1 MKGCIPIIKDKEHLI
16 LNNLL
21 LLLLLSRF
29 QVKEKINHDVE
40 LI

>member
-1 MKGCIPIIKDKEHLI
+1 MNECISIIKDKEHLI

>member
-21 LLLLLSRF
+21 LLLLSRF